1 MADLPIDIKYSRLI
15 ILSYCLGEIDFGIS
29 LAAILS
35 QDRSVFLNSN
45 NCNRNK
51 LYDTKNYYCNKQNCD
66 FIALYTV
73 YKLWCSKYRNDFIN
87 EKINFDTRLKK
98 VNRDKYK
105 EIQAYTK
112 EKNLDLK
119 TIKEILRVENDL
131 KKRLALKGFYSKY
144 FEEKPLNFEDKNTAF
159 ILKIILAGTFYNQI
173 FVPEYDN
180 FLNVQNDIKNQEQE
194 ELYTIRISNITHKEK
209 NRLTEIFRSI
219 IQPGKIVKV
228 VYDNYIEKGIIKFS
242 NIESVRK
249 ILFIT
254 SACLKHNK
262 EIPSLKYV
270 DNAKKEDFNDINNN
284 TKNIKT
290 QSIKLVKE
298 PDYLYSLHYK
308 DLFDQGKIYLDKDSI
323 NLTYIIPNY
332 EELIKT
338 RFVTDRYNNKSR
350 NSTEKKTRYTSLLP
364 RVKMFDKIIML
375 IFGPKFEMI
384 AQKIENSDKYSQYI
398 GFQSFE
404 YADPNYFDYE
414 LDIDNHPCN
423 RIVKTNF
430 IKLDY
435 LITNYHL
442 LIINEIRNM
451 INEMIEPEFC
461 LNEEEKDEEKNK
473 KIFEEKKELYSA
485 KADKILK
492 NIKKLVNEPKI
503 KYISDEKYIK
513 LNKYID
519 EFNRKFKIRKN
530 RNNQVQHSEEDKYK
544 NEERKED
551 DVKMFGQK
559 NENIYLGYINEIKQL
574 KNKKEDFLQFHQ
586 PLKIVEE
593 YYHDKNKIRILL
605 NNEEKLSKIYDEY
618 NEVLRKISLLSFN
631 KVACLCCPNC
641 EVEICDIREDSPKMT
656 EKKNIGEHIIEESW
670 LTTLKSIK
678 ENKDRIQKEQIEKFK
693 ESLKSNNIKYDDLFC
708 CPSGESI
715 IGYIYKGIR
724 YISCCSKLCVKY
736 PDLNIDDIKAE
747 YYKNDFKIIHE
758 RVKDI
763 LKEKET
769 DKFKKMICCKLCDF
783 KIEKNLNEFKEH
795 INNTEHEKEMEKLKK
810 EFIF

>member
-1 MADLPIDIKYSRLI
+1 M
-15 ILSYCLGEIDFGIS
+15 SYCLGQIDVGIS

-35 QDRSVFLNSN
+35 QDRSLFLNSK
-45 NCNRNK
+45 NCNRNN
-51 LYDTKNYYCNKQNCD
+51 LYNSKNYYCYKQNCD
-66 FIALYTV
+66 FIALYTA

-112 EKNLDLK
+112 ENNLDLK

-144 FEEKPLNFEDKNTAF
+144 FEEKPINFDDKNSAF

-173 FVPEYDN
+173 FAPEYDN
-180 FLNVQNDIKNQEQE
+180 FLDVQNDIKDQKKK
-194 ELYTIRISNITHKEK
+194 ELYTIRISNITLKDK
-209 NRLTEIFRSI
+209 NKLIEIFKAI
-219 IQPGKIVKV
+219 IQPGSIENV
-228 VYDNYIEKGIIKFS
+228 VYDKNIKICNIKFS
-242 NIESVRK
+242 DIESVRK

-254 SACLKHNK
+254 SACLRGNI
-262 EIPSLKYV
+262 EIPVFKYV
-270 DNAKKEDFNDINNN
+270 NNAKKEDFNSIKNNN
-284 TKNIKT
+284 KENNT
-290 QSIKLVKE
+290 QVIILEKE
-298 PDYLYSLHYK
+298 PDYLYSLHNY
-308 DLFDQGKIYLDKDSI
+308 DLCNGEQINLDKDSI

-338 RFVTDRYNNKSR
+338 RFVTDRYYNKSR
-350 NSTEKKTRYTSLLP
+350 NFKNKISRYTSLLP

-384 AQKIENSDKYSQYI
+384 SQKNENNDKYQYI
-398 GFQSFE
+398 GFKS
-404 YADPNYFDYE
+404 
-414 LDIDNHPCN
+414 LDNS
-423 RIVKTNF
+423 NF

-435 LITNYHL
+435 IITNYHL
-442 LIINEIRNM
+442 LTINTIRSM
-451 INEMIEPEFC
+451 INEMIKPDFC
-461 LNEEEKDEEKNK
+461 LNEDEKDEEKNK
-473 KIFEEKKELYSA
+473 KIFEENKKLYSA
-485 KADKILK
+485 KAGEILK
-492 NIKKLVNEPKI
+492 KIKGLVNEPKI
-503 KYISDEKYIK
+503 KYISEEKYIK

-519 EFNRKFKIRKN
+519 EFNRKFKSRKN
-530 RNNQVQHSEEDKYK
+530 RNSQVQHSEEEDNYK

-551 DVKMFGQK
+551 DVKMLEQK
-559 NENIYLGYINEIKQL
+559 NENIYLGYINGIEKL
-574 KNKKEDFLQFHQ
+574 KNKKDDFLQFHQ

-593 YYHDKNKIRILL
+593 YYHDKNKIRNLL
-605 NNEEKLSKIYDEY
+605 NNEEKLSNIYGEY
-618 NEVLRKISLLSFN
+618 NEVLRTISLLSSN
-631 KVACLCCPNC
+631 DAACLCCPNC
-641 EVEICDIREDSPKMT
+641 EVEICEIKEDSPKMT

-670 LTTLKSIK
+670 LTSLKSIK
-678 ENKDRIQKEQIEKFK
+678 ENKDKIQNEQIEKFK
-693 ESLKSNNIKYDDLFC
+693 ESLKNNNIKYDDLFC

-736 PDLNIDDIKAE
+736 PDLNIDDMKAE

-763 LKEKET
+763 LNEKET
-769 DKFKKMICCKLCDF
+769 DEFKKIICCELCDF
-783 KIEKNLNEFKEH
+783 KVEKDLNEFKEH
-795 INNTEHEKEMEKLKK
+795 MNNNKEHKKEMEELKK